1 MYFVII
7 KEQPAAVVRRFVT
20 LSIPTEFQ
28 PVYSIVPVQYSDRID
43 IVNVRDIIVKCVYI
57 DVGYSTYVATFPC
70 TLHFD

>member
-1 MYFVII
+1 MR
-7 KEQPAAVVRRFVT
+7 KFVT

-57 DVGYSTYVATFPC
+57 DVVIVPT
-70 TLHFD
+70 

>member
-7 KEQPAAVVRRFVT
+7 KEQPTAVVRKFVT

-57 DVGYSTYVATFPC
+57 DVGYSTYLATFPC
-70 TLHFD
+70 SLHFD